1 MSVSITLALMELRDI
16 YRKQAEDIIAASEP
30 RLQAAKDEY
39 HSAKIEHNRLQKLAN
54 NIELLITLALRGV
67 FLLIRRARRALGRFC
82 RNVRRRR
89 LLRWSGSFGL
99 ERLCA
104 FAKSI
109 ESCFRCV
116 VAVRHASHHQNCA

>member
-54 NIELLITLALRGV
+54 NIELLITADMKTALNEK
-67 FLLIRRARRALGRFC
+67 IRIDRD
-82 RNVRRRR
+82 
-89 LLRWSGSFGL
+89 WSFNRS
-99 ERLCA
+99 E
-104 FAKSI
+104 
-109 ESCFRCV
+109 V
-116 VAVRHASHHQNCA
+116 